1 MKRLLSSLLAIVF
14 VIGVCVSAPITANA
28 ENGEMQEYT
37 LEGVGIFQYD
47 EVAVECYVKE
57 WLGTDE
63 NLVLAGVIDINTV
76 SYKITRILSGAF
88 SNCENLKTIDLNS
101 SNIEIIDPDAF
112 AENVIVICDNP
123 EKITTK
129 PEDIMFH
136 KSVDGNVH
144 NIENYKIENDEI
156 VGVCTCG
163 VDSDVFATI
172 EYENQNESGW
182 ARSAFV
188 TPADGSSVS
197 LSEND
202 GFTSDALEITQDDVT
217 DENGITIYLKP
228 SENENAVN
236 VSGDLS
242 AKLDS
247 TAPTGLITLGESNNW
262 STLLDTIS
270 FVLFFKEEKELTIT
284 ADDADGSGV
293 ASVEYYVSAEQ
304 ISDIS
309 EIIEW
314 KTIGNDGAVSLD
326 ADSKNVIY
334 AKITDNV
341 GNVTYISSDGIVLY
355 SDSVSENQTIEY
367 TYNENS
373 DEEISVTFNGNT
385 VNSIKCNGVQLDN
398 NNYTVDTDNNKIT
411 LNASYLNTLSVG
423 EYSYT
428 VSYNP
433 QDEAYVEADGNEE
446 PVTTEFLVK
455 VNEAASLIETA
466 PTAIENLVYTGEAQ
480 TLVTAGT
487 AANGTIEYKLGEA
500 EDAEWSTTLPVAT
513 DAGDY
518 NVYYRVVG
526 NENYNDVEVSEPVIV
541 TIDRKTITDEMVT
554 LSGDFVYNGAEQ
566 KPTISVDGLTLDT
579 DYTVKYKR
587 GETATDDFINVGEI
601 TVVVTGKGNYQG
613 TAESSYKIEQATVS
627 ISEINV
633 SDREYNGKTDVE
645 IIGSDIT
652 GVVDADGGK
661 VSIDFNDVKAN
672 VDDSLAGNDKEVVF
686 TGSPV
691 LTGEK
696 SSNYKLSEL
705 LPETTVTINKKQVT
719 ITAKDVSVVVNGEK
733 PTLTEYE
740 ADNGLVTG
748 DAVISATLVAKD
760 FENTATVKDY
770 DIEVSEAVIKNASGE
785 DVTDSYDVKYLAG
798 KLSVIECTHHQGGTA
813 TCKEQAI
820 CTICKQPYGE
830 VNAENH
836 EITKWTETT
845 PATCVTKGVES
856 GECDLCEKTVTRET
870 EKNPD
875 AHTLGFRQKKAPNCN
890 ESGELEIYCKNGC
903 GYCEIE
909 GIEPDGTSHDWSGEW
924 VVTTPAT
931 CKAEGV
937 KTKECA
943 NGCGEKQTMAIPVDS
958 ESHNMSEWEVT
969 PATCVEEGLK
979 ARSCKNGCGHTETET
994 LPIDKDAH
1002 KLSGD
1007 WTVVT
1012 QATCVTDGEKVQ
1024 KCLNDGCTHS
1034 VTEVI
1039 PADGTSHNLG
1049 GWEITIPVQCTVKG
1063 EIAKFCKN
1071 GDCDYKLTE
1080 EVQPDGKT
1088 HTFDTE
1094 YTIVPPTCVKVGEKY
1109 RACVNPDCT
1118 EKRDVEEIE
1127 IDLNAHEKTEV
1138 INAKEPTCLE
1148 DGYTGDEYCPAC
1160 ETVIAKGEVLKAT
1173 GHKVSDW
1180 ITDKEPTF
1188 TTVGKQHKE
1197 CTVCKAELQ
1206 TAIIEKR
1213 TLDTPK
1219 VTIENVSDGIKVKWT
1234 QDEDATGYIVYS
1246 SQYDVKTK
1254 KWSKWKNRGTIK
1266 AEASSWVD
1274 EKVKKNVKYKYTV
1287 RAVNGD
1293 FKSAYKE
1300 SNSITFIP
1308 APKATVTIS
1317 TTGLLVKW
1325 NKIDGADSYIVY
1337 RSEKKNSKWTKWSN
1351 LGTTGE
1357 AKNTWLDDKVK
1368 SGATYRYAIRAVDN
1382 KIKSGY
1388 IATSGM
1394 IFLEQP
1400 TLTIS
1405 NTAEGIIGSW
1415 EKVAGAKGYTIYR
1428 SELVSGKW
1436 TNWINLGTTK
1446 ETAKSFTDKTVKSG
1460 KQYKYTLRAVNGKVK
1475 STYKSSD
1482 ALMYLAEPVLKIK
1495 NEANA
1500 ITGSWTQVKGA
1511 KGYSIYRSELKDG
1524 KWTKWVNLGTA
1535 KETAKTFTDKT
1546 VKSGVT
1552 YKYTVKAIN
1561 GKYKSSF
1568 VSTSKLVFLSL
1579 PTVKVANNATGVKV
1593 TWNKIT
1599 GAESYIVYR
1608 REYKSDKW
1616 TKWKNLGSTEK
1627 NSFIDSTAVSNTKY
1641 QYTVRA
1647 VNGGSKSV
1655 YKASST
1661 LRYIAAPV
1669 VILEGDKTDIKVLW
1683 AKVDGAKNYTV
1694 YRAVLGEDG
1703 KWSSWQKMA
1712 DVKETKSSWIDKST
1726 EEDVVY
1732 RYTVRA
1738 VNGKIKSAY
1747 IASEPFMIESE
1758 EEPEKTPET
1767 EQK

>member
-37 LEGVGIFQYD
+37 REGVGIFQYD
-47 EVAVECYVKE
+47 ETKQECFVKE

-63 NLVLAGVIDINTV
+63 NLMLAGVIDINTV

-101 SNIEIIDPDAF
+101 SNIEFVETGAF
-112 AENVIVICDNP
+112 AKNVIVICDNP

-129 PEDIMFH
+129 PEDIIFH
-136 KSVDGNVH
+136 KNIDGNVH
-144 NIENYKIENDEI
+144 NIESYKIENDEI

-163 VDSDVFATI
+163 VDSGVFATI
-172 EYENQNESGW
+172 EYENLNEAGW
-182 ARSAFV
+182 AHSALV
-188 TPADGSSVS
+188 TTAEGVFVS
-197 LSEND
+197 LAEDD
-202 GFTSDALEITQDDVT
+202 GFTDEVLKITDA
-217 DENGITIYLKP
+217 DEEITIYLKP
-228 SENENAVN
+228 SENENAVK

-247 TAPTGLITLGESNNW
+247 TAPTGEIR
-262 STLLDTIS
+262 LDDSSFWTELDDHIS
-270 FVLFFKEEKELTIT
+270 FNLFFKEQKSVTVKAIDNISDVKFIEYYISDTLIDDVDSINEWSEKE
-284 ADDADGSGV
+284 AD
-293 ASVEYYVSAEQ
+293 AS
-304 ISDIS
+304 ISL
-309 EIIEW
+309 
-314 KTIGNDGAVSLD
+314 KTG
-326 ADSKNVIY
+326 SKNIVY
-334 AKITDNV
+334 VKITDNAD
-341 GNVTYISSDGIVLY
+341 NVTYISSDGIVLY

-367 TYNENS
+367 TYNENT
-373 DEEISVTFNGNT
+373 DKEISVTFNGNT
-385 VNSIKCNGVQLDN
+385 VKSIECAEEQLDTDA
-398 NNYTVDTDNNKIT
+398 YTVDAENNKIK
-411 LNASYLNTLSVG
+411 LNASYLNTLNVG
-423 EYSYT
+423 KYSYT

-433 QDEAYVEADGNEE
+433 QGETYVEAPGNDEA
-446 PVTTEFLVK
+446 PSATKFTVNVTRADSTV
-455 VNEAASLIETA
+455 STA
-466 PTAIENLVYTGEAQ
+466 PTAIENLIYTGEEQ
-480 TLVTAGT
+480 NLVTAGT
-487 AANGTIEYKLGEA
+487 TVGGEMQYSLTNNG
-500 EDAEWSTTLPVAT
+500 EDWNTTVPVAT
-513 DAGDY
+513 DAGTY

-526 NENYNDVEVSEPVIV
+526 NENYNDVEALGPVTV
-541 TIDRKTITDEMVT
+541 TIGQKAITDEMITSSGNVT
-554 LSGDFVYNGAEQ
+554 YNGTEQ
-566 KPTISVDGLTLDT
+566 KPTVTVDGLALNT
-579 DYTVKYKR
+579 DYTVEYKR
-587 GETATDDFINVGEI
+587 GEKIKEDFISAGEI

-613 TAESSYKIEQATVS
+613 TVESSYKIEQATVS

-633 SDREYNGKTDVE
+633 SDREYNGKTDIE

-652 GVVDADGGK
+652 GVIDADGGE

-672 VDDSLAGNDKEVVF
+672 VADSFAGNDKTVIF
-686 TGSPV
+686 TGSPM

-696 SSNYKLSEL
+696 ASNYKLSEL

-719 ITAKDVSVVVNGEK
+719 ITAKDVSVIVNGEK

-748 DAVISATLVAKD
+748 DAVISVTLVAKD

-770 DIEVSEAVIKNASGE
+770 DIEVSEAVIKNASDE
-785 DVTDSYDVKYLAG
+785 VVTSNYDIKYVSG
-798 KLSVIECTHHQGGTA
+798 KLSVIECTNHQGGTA

-830 VNAENH
+830 VDPDGHSVAQWTVT
-836 EITKWTETT
+836 TK
-845 PATCVTKGVES
+845 ATCVAEGVES
-856 GECDLCEKTVTRET
+856 GKCILCEETVTRET

-903 GYCEIE
+903 GYCETE

-931 CKAEGV
+931 CKTEGL

-943 NGCGEKQTMAIPVDS
+943 NGCGEKQTEVVPVDS
-958 ESHNMSEWEVT
+958 ESHNMGEWEVT

-979 ARSCKNGCGHTETET
+979 TRTCKNGCGHTETET

-1012 QATCVTDGEKVQ
+1012 QATCVTDGEKTK
-1024 KCLNDGCTHS
+1024 KCLNEGCTHT
-1034 VTEVI
+1034 VTEAI

-1071 GDCDYKLTE
+1071 GDCDYRLTE

-1088 HTFDTE
+1088 HAFDTE

-1118 EKRDVEEIE
+1118 EKTDVEEIA

-1148 DGYTGDEYCPAC
+1148 DGYTGDKYCPAC
-1160 ETVIAKGEVLKAT
+1160 ETVIEKGKVLKAT
-1173 GHKVSDW
+1173 GHTVSDW

-1188 TTVGKQHKE
+1188 TAVGKQHKE
-1197 CTVCKAELQ
+1197 CTVCKEELQ
-1206 TAIIEKR
+1206 TAIIEKL

-1219 VTIENVSDGIKVKWT
+1219 VTIENAADGIKVKWT

-1254 KWSKWKNRGTIK
+1254 SWSKWKNRGTLK
-1266 AEASSWVD
+1266 ADASSWVD
-1274 EKVKKNVKYKYTV
+1274 EKAKKNVKYKYTV
-1287 RAVNGD
+1287 RAVNGK

-1300 SNSITFIP
+1300 SNSLTFIP

-1325 NKIDGADSYIVY
+1325 NKIDGAESYIVY
-1337 RSEKKNSKWTKWSN
+1337 RSEKKNSKWTKWST

-1368 SGATYRYAIRAVDN
+1368 SGVTYRYAIRAVDN

-1405 NTAEGIIGSW
+1405 NTAEGIIGAW

-1428 SELVSGKW
+1428 SELVNGKW

-1482 ALMYLAEPVLKIK
+1482 ALMYLSEPVLKIK
-1495 NEANA
+1495 NETNA

-1546 VKSGVT
+1546 VKSGVA

-1579 PTVKVANNATGVKV
+1579 PTVKMANNATGVKV
-1593 TWNKIT
+1593 SWNKIT

-1616 TKWKNLGSTEK
+1616 TKWKNLGSAEK
-1627 NSFIDSTAVSNTKY
+1627 TSFIDSTVVSNTKY

-1647 VNGGSKSV
+1647 VNGESKSV

-1669 VILEGDKTDIKVLW
+1669 VTLEGDKADIKVLW
-1683 AKVDGAKNYTV
+1683 TKVDGAKNYTV
-1694 YRAVLGEDG
+1694 YRSVLGEDG

-1738 VNGKIKSAY
+1738 VNGKLKSAY
-1747 IASEPFMIESE
+1747 VSSEPFMIESE
-1758 EEPEKTPET
+1758 KEPEEAPET